1 MTSKNF
7 SQKMNSNIINQDE
20 KILINKLKFEE
31 IFNKIEKNKENIN
44 YRQKDIWNFDY
55 ENFNLEELNRL
66 QIVHYFK

>member
-31 IFNKIEKNKENIN
+31 IFNKIEKNKESIN
-44 YRQKDIWNFDY
+44 YRQKDI
-55 ENFNLEELNRL
+55 
-66 QIVHYFK
+66 